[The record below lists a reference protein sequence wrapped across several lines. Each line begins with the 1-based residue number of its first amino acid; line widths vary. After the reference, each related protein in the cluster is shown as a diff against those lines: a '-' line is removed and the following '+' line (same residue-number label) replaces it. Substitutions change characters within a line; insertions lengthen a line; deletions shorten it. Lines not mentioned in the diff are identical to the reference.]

1 MEEFIAFK
9 LRRDQWCAG
18 FAIVNGK
25 VLVDV
30 VRIQPG
36 AKGRL
41 ADHRTLMQGAL
52 LSLRLTHSI
61 GRVVSPQ
68 MRLPNVRITAENRA
82 QLVPLA
88 INTLWAY
95 GAMLATPFE
104 SIGQWLMAVAP
115 QLHVT
120 KVVFNK
126 RTLAIKGAAQQVN
139 NFVNEFIAEMREG
152 VSHA

>member
-1 MEEFIAFK
+1 
-9 LRRDQWCAG
+9 
-18 FAIVNGK
+18 
-25 VLVDV
+25 
-30 VRIQPG
+30 
-36 AKGRL
+36 
-41 ADHRTLMQGAL
+41 
-52 LSLRLTHSI
+52 
-61 GRVVSPQ
+61 